1 MSGATSQ
8 ATQASQ
14 ATRAAFDQ
22 QYTLSARQYL
32 SQVDFYTWTRHFH
45 VLRDLCALVQGDV
58 LEVGTG
64 DGVVRRCLQPLVRS
78 YAVVDVNAQLQPEVL
93 ADYGPYVNPAYAKAA
108 ASATN

>member
-1 MSGATSQ
+1 MSGN
-8 ATQASQ
+8 
-14 ATRAAFDQ
+14 ATRQAFEQ

-32 SQVDFYTWTRHFH
+32 AQVDFYTWTRHFH

-78 YAVVDVNAQLQPEVL
+78 YTVVDVNA
-93 ADYGPYVNPAYAKAA
+93 
-108 ASATN
+108 